1 MIADLFWSPLMG
13 PVWGAALVG
22 GAAIAL
28 AGSLVVMLRLP
39 FIGVAMSHAALLG
52 AVLALLLGWP
62 PLLGSLISCV
72 VVAVLSVPL
81 AERTGRDRN
90 AAFAILF
97 SVTMGL
103 SLLLMRFVPGP
114 RGEAL
119 SLLWGG
125 ILTVSWWQVAGLAGM
140 GLLLLLLLMGLRRE
154 LKAILLD
161 REIALALG
169 IPVNAVLVVLLA
181 AAGGDLRSLP
191 RPGRGTALVCVA
203 GQPRRGRP
211 PALSTGREHLR
222 RRGPV
227 RGAVDHRRAMR
238 LALLRSPRRGFHCP
252 SLGALG
258 FAGCRSG
265 QTSAAASLGDGGWGM
280 EGWMGGGEL

>member
-52 AVLALLLGWP
+52 AVLALLLRWP

-114 RGEAL
+114 RGETL

-140 GLLLLLLLMGLRRE
+140 GVLLLLLLMGLRRE

-161 REIALALG
+161 REIAVALG

-181 AAGGDLRSLP
+181 AAGGISALCLDLVGGLLLFALLVNPAVAARQLFRRVGSICAGAALFGVLSTTGGLCVSLCFDLP
-191 RPGRGTALVCVA
+191 AGASIALVSVFWVLLA
-203 GQPRRGRP
+203 A
-211 PALSTGREHLR
+211 ALAR
-222 RRGPV
+222 
-227 RGAVDHRRAMR
+227 
-238 LALLRSPRRGFHCP
+238 LLR
-252 SLGALG
+252 L
-258 FAGCRSG
+258 
-265 QTSAAASLGDGGWGM
+265 QV
-280 EGWMGGGEL
+280 